1 MVEIFHWLGRQ
12 FSNLFDPG
20 TALGAFLISC
30 LASCTCSFIGGVKW
44 KEHTVKKNKITSDEI
59 KGSIHQDIHI
69 QTQGDSSAVR
79 KISKKMRLM
88 LKRLMEMFGRTPK
101 NKKQNNISADVVNG
115 DIIQDASVEN
125 NYIMLNDPAIVIRN
139 IGKNPEELEEC
150 FET

>member
-12 FSNLFDPG
+12 FSNLFDQG
-20 TALGAFLISC
+20 TAMGAFLISC

-79 KISKKMRLM
+79 KISKKN
-88 LKRLMEMFGRTPK
+88 EI
-101 NKKQNNISADVVNG
+101 NVKKVDGDVW
-115 DIIQDASVEN
+115 QDSE
-125 NYIMLNDPAIVIRN
+125 
-139 IGKNPEELEEC
+139 K
-150 FET
+150 

>member
-69 QTQGDSSAVR
+69 QTQVDLSAVR
-79 KISKKMRLM
+79 KISKKN
-88 LKRLMEMFGRTPK
+88 EI
-101 NKKQNNISADVVNG
+101 NVKKVDGDVW
-115 DIIQDASVEN
+115 QDSE
-125 NYIMLNDPAIVIRN
+125 
-139 IGKNPEELEEC
+139 K
-150 FET
+150 

>member
-1 MVEIFHWLGRQ
+1 MVEMFHWLGRQ

-79 KISKKMRLM
+79 KISKKN
-88 LKRLMEMFGRTPK
+88 EI
-101 NKKQNNISADVVNG
+101 NVKKVDGDVW
-115 DIIQDASVEN
+115 QDSE
-125 NYIMLNDPAIVIRN
+125 
-139 IGKNPEELEEC
+139 K
-150 FET
+150 